1 MGKASTWADIC
12 GIIAGS
18 LALFGCVGALGVE
31 IPLLTLPCSASSIA
45 DTLLQASESL
55 GDFPA
60 IATRVS
66 FIISFL
72 QSAAT
77 GDLSRIALAV
87 SIIHALLCVGA
98 ITLAACNL
106 WRGHRTWRSILAAA
120 LVIVDVLAIA
130 LASSGASWGLFLV
143 ARSVARGDP
152 WAVGRGIA
160 GLDTTIS
167 PSIGLVAAGI
177 LGVVAIVLAVLHRR
191 AKAATNAAT
200 R

>member
-1 MGKASTWADIC
+1 MGKAGTWADIC
-12 GIIAGS
+12 GIVAGS
-18 LALFGCVGALGVE
+18 LALFGGVGTFGVE

-45 DTLLQASESL
+45 GTLLQASESL
-55 GDFPA
+55 GDFPG
-60 IATRVS
+60 IATRIS

-72 QSAAT
+72 QSAST

-87 SIIHALLCVGA
+87 SIIHALLCAGSIA
-98 ITLAACNL
+98 LAACNL
-106 WRGHRTWRSILAAA
+106 WRGHRMWRTIIAAA
-120 LVIVDVLAIA
+120 LVIVDALAVT

-143 ARSVARGDP
+143 VRSVARGNP

-167 PSIGLVAAGI
+167 PSVGLVAAGL
-177 LGVVAIVLAVLHRR
+177 LGIAAIILAVLHHR
-191 AKAATNAAT
+191 AKTAANTTT